1 MFFDWL
7 THLPNRR
14 TSVAVSR
21 DVVLAIAGTVVD
33 DGGIL
38 HFRFISGNPDD
49 PSFVYDEKEG
59 VVVPVQMAEG
69 TWLAA
74 LTRVSVVPEERLL
87 LIENRRRG
95 VSATNLERYF
105 ENIAR
110 SRDFSTD
117 MQMDLDPLPSPS
129 LEREIQELAR
139 IREAAL
145 IVNRPNSDWDDAHDV
160 ISELADESGGQKAQV
175 VVTAGR
181 GESLSKNEGVLGIIR
196 RHLQRPLPNLRSL
209 RVVGRRF
216 GESIDRTLTLEKH
229 QVRKAVTVD
238 PRLPQ
243 DQQDEVIFSATRE
256 LIETALP
263 IVRERAAHLEG
274 DHAR

>member
-1 MFFDWL
+1 M
-7 THLPNRR
+7 
-14 TSVAVSR
+14 
-21 DVVLAIAGTVVD
+21 VLAIAGSVFD
-33 DGGIL
+33 EDGVI
-38 HFRFISGNPDD
+38 HFKFISGSPDD
-49 PSFVYDEKEG
+49 PSFVYDEKTGKVNPARME
-59 VVVPVQMAEG
+59 EG
-69 TWLAA
+69 TWLAS

-110 SRDFSTD
+110 SREFSLD

-145 IVNRPNSDWDDAHDV
+145 IVNRPNSDWDDAHDA
-160 ISELADESGGQKAQV
+160 ISGLADESGGQKAQV
-175 VVTAGR
+175 VVTAAR

-243 DQQDEVIFSATRE
+243 DQQDEIIFGVTRE
-256 LIETALP
+256 IIETALP
-263 IVRERAAHLEG
+263 IVRERAAHLED
-274 DHAR
+274 DHVR

>member
-1 MFFDWL
+1 M
-7 THLPNRR
+7 
-14 TSVAVSR
+14 TSAAVSR
-21 DVVLAIAGTVVD
+21 DVVLAITGATFDD
-33 DGGIL
+33 DGVI
-38 HFRFISGNPDD
+38 HFRFISGNPED
-49 PSFVYDEKEG
+49 PSFVYDEKTG
-59 VVVPVQMAEG
+59 SITPAPMREG
-69 TWLAA
+69 TWLAS

-110 SRDFSTD
+110 IREFSTD

-129 LEREIQELAR
+129 LEREIEELAR

-181 GESLSKNEGVLGIIR
+181 GESLSKTEGVVGIIR
-196 RHLQRPLPNLRSL
+196 RHLRRPLSNLRSL

-229 QVRKAVTVD
+229 QVRRAVTVD

-243 DQQDEVIFSATRE
+243 DQQDEVIFGAAKD
-256 LIETALP
+256 LIGTAIP
-263 IVRERAAHLEG
+263 IVRERADHLQ
-274 DHAR
+274 DDQAR